1 MDARVAGRFAD
12 PGTEARYQRMARTL
26 RQPFVRVYA
35 GLVTALILAYG
46 ILNPLYV
53 IEDHLVQVSLYSA
66 LTIGVLGLYVTST
79 FWDRYPEQ
87 PMVDFAALIALSL
100 LVTLSNAIL
109 YETLTQLHERMHAVG
124 TINRLVVT
132 AFAAF
137 ALAGRVRLFI
147 AWLIFDFAIF
157 ANLALHP
164 QTPGPGWAYAAA
176 SYAGSISVMLMI
188 NFALEKSSRRAFALS
203 EALDAERLRNEE
215 MLHNVLP
222 AAAAQRLKDGQMVAD
237 SYGDASVIFIDIVG
251 FSTLAK
257 RVSPGHLIDLLN
269 GFFSLAD
276 RCAADC
282 GVEKVKTIGDA
293 YLAISGGNIASRNSA
308 QSAIAFAEAV
318 IDGLPEV
325 RRESGIDV
333 QIRVGIHSGPVVGG
347 VIGETR
353 MAYDYW
359 GETMNIAARIEGTAS
374 PDGIAVSEACYLR
387 TRGMHAFSEPETI
400 LLKGVGETLVYKID
414 PGAEAG
420 KLAAAA

>member
-1 MDARVAGRFAD
+1 MDAPAAGRFAD
-12 PGTEARYQRMARTL
+12 PETEARYQRMARTL

-35 GLVTALILAYG
+35 GIVTALILAYG
-46 ILNPLYV
+46 ILNPLFV

-66 LTIGVLGLYVTST
+66 LTIGVLGTYLAAT
-79 FWDRYPEQ
+79 FWDQYPEQ
-87 PMVDFAALIALSL
+87 PMIDFIALLALSL
-100 LVTLSNAIL
+100 LVTLANAIL
-109 YETLTQLHERMHAVG
+109 YETLTQLHERMHAAG
-124 TINRLVVT
+124 TINRLVVI

-147 AWLIFDFAIF
+147 IWLIFDFAIF

-164 QTPGPGWAYAAA
+164 QTPGAGWAYAVA

-203 EALDAERLRNEE
+203 DALDAERRRNEE

-222 AAAAQRLKDGQMVAD
+222 PAAAQRLKDGQMVAD

-251 FSTLAK
+251 FSSLAK

-276 RCAADC
+276 RCAGEC

-293 YLAISGGNIASRNSA
+293 YLAISGGNMASRNSA

-318 IDGLPEV
+318 IAGLPEV
-325 RRESGIDV
+325 RRETGIDV

-374 PDGIAVSEACYLR
+374 PGGIAVSEACYLR
-387 TRGMHAFSEPETI
+387 THGLHDFSEPETI
-400 LLKGVGETLVYKID
+400 VLKGVGETLVYKIN
-414 PGAEAG
+414 PGPDAPN
-420 KLAAAA
+420 LAAAA